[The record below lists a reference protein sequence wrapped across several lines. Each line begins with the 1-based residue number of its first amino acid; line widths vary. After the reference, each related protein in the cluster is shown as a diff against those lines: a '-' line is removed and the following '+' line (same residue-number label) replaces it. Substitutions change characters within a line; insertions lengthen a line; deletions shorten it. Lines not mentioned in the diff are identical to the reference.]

1 MNDANLRRLQQL
13 TAKYELGEEYHLT
26 IDDLEHSLSTSRRNT
41 SIVLKCLSEYHWICW
56 IPSKGRGKL
65 SQFKI
70 LVNFSEALEQVLALQ
85 LEQGRFNVI
94 PRLLES
100 YGAAAIKALTL
111 ATEKHSLFNEQ
122 HDHLLITQYPWVD
135 NLEPAKTYRIAE
147 HQILRSIYNTLLVQ
161 DHEGNPQ
168 ASLAHHW
175 KIEGRFLHFWL
186 RPNVLF
192 HDGDTLSAKDV
203 AQCLLRLKS
212 INGPVQSLFEQ
223 VSDVQVVGD
232 KQLTIELTHANPM
245 FIYALC
251 SAHASIYRCKRTY
264 FSSGRSAYMGT
275 GSFSLDDW
283 SEESLVLKRHRGYF
297 AQNALLEQITLTDI
311 EGLNDHTLS
320 FNRSGV
326 AEETTI
332 NALSYLAV
340 NRREGS
346 GITPDDL
353 DRLVLFIK
361 SSSKEFDADM
371 MTDDLSFSP
380 SELTS
385 SILTPALTGTV
396 VLTRPKMTIP
406 LLQDMA
412 DWLQQ
417 TIANT
422 GVTIEVVEL
431 PNISD
436 PSSMSES
443 ADLLFI
449 EEIIEQP
456 KDYGLY
462 DWLLAASGLRFIFN
476 SPEMKEHCEIVRSAV
491 SGDNPIDRLKQ
502 IEHSLYQQKLLCPL
516 FHGKEKVSN
525 SVEVHGVEINKTGY
539 SDFYKLWISSSEK

>member
-13 TAKYELGEEYHLT
+13 IAKYEIGVEYHLT

-65 SQFKI
+65 SQFRI
-70 LVNFSEALEQVLALQ
+70 LVSFPEALEQVLALQ

-100 YGAAAIKALTL
+100 YGAPAIKALTL

-122 HDHLLITQYPWVD
+122 NDHLLITQYPWVD
-135 NLEPAKTYRIAE
+135 NLEPAKTYRTAE
-147 HQILRSIYNTLLVQ
+147 HHILRSLYNTLLVQ
-161 DHEGNPQ
+161 DHEGKPQ

-175 KIEGRFLHFWL
+175 KMEGRFLHFWL

-192 HDGDTLSAKDV
+192 HDGDTLTAKGV

-212 INGPVQSLFEQ
+212 LDGPVQSLFEQ
-223 VSDVQVVGD
+223 VRDVRVVGD
-232 KQLTIELTHANPM
+232 KQLIIELTHANPM

-251 SAHASIYRCKRTY
+251 SAHASIYRCKRSY
-264 FSSGRSAYMGT
+264 FASGRSAYIGT
-275 GSFSLDDW
+275 GPFSLDNW
-283 SEESLVLKRHRGYF
+283 SEERLVLKRHRGYF

-320 FNRSGV
+320 FNKPGI
-326 AEETTI
+326 AEETMI

-340 NRREGS
+340 NRRENS
-346 GITPDDL
+346 GITPEDL
-353 DRLVLFIK
+353 DSLVSFIK

-371 MTDDLSFSP
+371 VTDDLSFSH
-380 SELTS
+380 SELTCS
-385 SILTPALTGTV
+385 NPIPVLMGRV

-412 DWLQQ
+412 DWLEQ
-417 TIANT
+417 TIAKT
-422 GVTIEVVEL
+422 GVTIEVIEL

-436 PSSMSES
+436 PSLMSES

-456 KDYGLY
+456 KEYGLY
-462 DWLLAASGLRFIFN
+462 DWLLASSGLRFIFN
-476 SPEMKEHCEIVRSAV
+476 SAQMKAHCERVRSAV
-491 SGDNPIDRLKQ
+491 SSDSPIDELRQ
-502 IEHSLYQQKLLCPL
+502 IEQSLYQQKLLCPL

-525 SVEVHGVEINKTGY
+525 SVEVHGVEINQTGY
-539 SDFYKLWISSSEK
+539 SDFYKLWISSSEG

>member
-13 TAKYELGEEYHLT
+13 IAKYELGEEYHLT

-41 SIVLKCLSEYHWICW
+41 SIILKCLSEYRWICW

-65 SQFKI
+65 SQFRI
-70 LVNFSEALEQVLALQ
+70 LVSFPEALEQVLALQ
-85 LEQGRFNVI
+85 LEQGCFNVI

-100 YGAAAIKALTL
+100 YGDAAIKALTL
-111 ATEKHSLFNEQ
+111 ATEKHSLFNQQ

-135 NLEPAKTYRIAE
+135 NLEPAKTYRTAE
-147 HQILRSIYNTLLVQ
+147 HHILRSLYNTLLVQ

-175 KIEGRFLHFWL
+175 KMEGRFLHFWL

-192 HDGDTLSAKDV
+192 HDGETLTAKDV
-203 AQCLLRLKS
+203 AQCLLQLKN
-212 INGPVQSLFEQ
+212 IEGPVQSLFDQ

-245 FIYALC
+245 FLYAL
-251 SAHASIYRCKRTY
+251 SSPHASIYCCKRTY
-264 FSSGRSAYMGT
+264 FSSGRSAYIGT
-275 GSFSLDDW
+275 GPFSLDDW
-283 SEESLVLKRHRGYF
+283 SEERLVLKRHRGYF

-320 FNRSGV
+320 FNQSGV

-340 NRREGS
+340 NRRENS
-346 GITPDDL
+346 GITPEEL
-353 DRLVLFIK
+353 DRLVSFIK

-371 MTDDLSFSP
+371 VTDDLSFSP
-380 SELTS
+380 SKLTCS
-385 SILTPALTGTV
+385 NPIPILTGIV
-396 VLTRPKMTIP
+396 VLTRPRMTIP
-406 LLQDMA
+406 LLREMA

-417 TIANT
+417 TIAKT
-422 GVTIEVVEL
+422 GVVIEVVEL

-449 EEIIEQP
+449 EEVIEQP
-456 KDYGLY
+456 ADYGLY
-462 DWLLAASGLRFIFN
+462 DWLLASSGLRFLFN
-476 SPEMKEHCEIVRSAV
+476 NSEMKAHCERVRAAV
-491 SGDNPIDRLKQ
+491 SGENPMSDLKE
-502 IEHSLYQQKLLCPL
+502 IEDSLYQQKLLCPL
-516 FHGKEKVSN
+516 FHGKEKVFN
-525 SVEVHGVEINKTGY
+525 SVEVHGVEINQTGY
-539 SDFYKLWISSSEK
+539 SDFYKLWIASSEK

>member
-1 MNDANLRRLQQL
+1 MNDANLRRFQQL
-13 TAKYELGEEYHLT
+13 LVKYELGEEYHLT

-41 SIVLKCLSEYHWICW
+41 SIVLKCLSEFQWICW
-56 IPSKGRGKL
+56 IPSKGRGRL

-70 LVNFSEALEQVLALQ
+70 LLSFPEALEQVLALQ
-85 LEQGRFNVI
+85 LEQGRFKVI

-100 YGAAAIKALTL
+100 YGDTAIKALTL
-111 ATEKHSLFNEQ
+111 ATEKHNLFNQQ

-161 DHEGNPQ
+161 DLNGEPQ

-186 RPNVLF
+186 RPNVVF
-192 HDGDTLSAKDV
+192 HDGETLSAKDV
-203 AQCLLRLKS
+203 VQCLLRLKN
-212 INGPVQSLFEQ
+212 IDGPVQSLFEQ
-223 VSDVQVVGD
+223 VNDVHVVGE
-232 KQLTIELTHANPM
+232 KKLTIELARANPM

-251 SAHASIYRCKRTY
+251 SAHASIYRCKRSY
-264 FSSGRSAYMGT
+264 FASGRSAYIGT
-275 GSFSLDDW
+275 GPFSLDDW
-283 SEESLVLKRHRGYF
+283 SEERLILKRHRGYF

-320 FNRSGV
+320 FNQSGV

-340 NRREGS
+340 NRRENA
-346 GITPDDL
+346 GITPEEL
-353 DRLVLFIK
+353 DRLVSFIK

-371 MTDDLSFSP
+371 VTDDLSFSP
-380 SELTS
+380 SKLTCS
-385 SILTPALTGTV
+385 NPIPILTGTV
-396 VLTRPKMTIP
+396 VLTRPRMTIP
-406 LLQDMA
+406 LLQEMA

-417 TIANT
+417 TIVKT
-422 GVTIEVVEL
+422 GVIIEVVEL

-449 EEIIEQP
+449 EEVIEQP
-456 KDYGLY
+456 ADYGLY
-462 DWLLAASGLRFIFN
+462 DWLLASSGLRFIYD
-476 SPEMKEHCEIVRSAV
+476 SSEMREHCEIVHLAV
-491 SGDNPIDRLKQ
+491 SCDNPVGELKK
-502 IEHSLYQQKLLCPL
+502 IEQSLYQQKLLCPL

-525 SVEVHGVEINKTGY
+525 SIEVQGVEINQTGY
-539 SDFYKLWISSSEK
+539 SDFYKLWISSSDM